1 MLQTISDRL
10 RFLGG
15 DEFFRLY
22 DIDRIILRL
31 TDTDLAFHI
40 TMFITI

>member
-10 RFLGG
+10 CFLGW

-22 DIDRIILRL
+22 DIDRIIFRL